1 MILGFLQGVT
11 EFLPVSSSGHLVVYR
26 RLFGLAETPL
36 FFEVMVHL
44 GTLLAVL
51 VVFRSD
57 LALLAANVWRAATRK
72 AGEDRADLRL
82 LRLVVLG
89 TMPVVVVGLGWK
101 DELQSLF
108 SAPVHIGFAFL
119 FTGLLLWLSRFAG
132 RPTKDLAGTTW
143 IDALLIGLA
152 QALALVPGV
161 SRSGATISIAL
172 LMGLDRRLAARY
184 SFLLA
189 IPAILG
195 AITVQT
201 ADMGGI
207 SADQWAAVGAGTVM
221 AAASGYVAL
230 RLLLR
235 IVVAGRLSRFA
246 YYCWMI
252 GLATLTGMLT
262 GVF

>member
-1 MILGFLQGVT
+1 MRQQG
-11 EFLPVSSSGHLVVYR
+11 E
-26 RLFGLAETPL
+26 
-36 FFEVMVHL
+36 
-44 GTLLAVL
+44 
-51 VVFRSD
+51 
-57 LALLAANVWRAATRK
+57 

-235 IVVAGRLSRFA
+235 IVVAGRLFQVCVLLLDDRAGNADRDADRRILNRCCISWRKLIALFR
-246 YYCWMI
+246 I
-252 GLATLTGMLT
+252 P
-262 GVF
+262 